1 MLYGGDWR
9 LVQLGAFALGGA
21 AVLLGV
27 LLASWCGGALITLVL
42 GGMISGALFTAI
54 LSISK
59 YLADPYNQLP
69 AIVYWL
75 MGSLAM
81 ANLDDLARLG
91 RRCCWPCWRCVCAD
105 AGWTR

>member
-1 MLYGGDWR
+1 MRRRADY
-9 LVQLGAFALGGA
+9 
-21 AVLLGV
+21 
-27 LLASWCGGALITLVL
+27 LVL

-81 ANLDDLARLG
+81 ANLTTWRGWAC
-91 RRCCWPCWRCVCAD
+91 RCCWPCLAMSVWTRAD
-105 AGWTR
+105 ALSMG